1 VAGGRVEPGQGRG
14 EHPELVGDGS
24 QWSDGVTPGPDPA
37 TFMRVHEVVD
47 DRSLL
52 GSFAWAASNASPP
65 PARASQDEGGIWSSH
80 RR

>member
-1 VAGGRVEPGQGRG
+1 DPLCGLEGHFKVTGSSVEAGQGRG

-52 GSFAWAASNASPP
+52 GSFGVGSQQCEPAAG
-65 PARASQDEGGIWSSH
+65 QG
-80 RR
+80 